1 LSTKGSVDNEKLR
14 AYLLGRLSEEEQ
26 ESLEQE
32 MFAGEET
39 FDAVLAIEDELVEAH
54 LDGTLPAADRADFE
68 RSVLGRAGGRRDVAV
83 SRSLRHRAKPASVR
97 PRWVIPALTA
107 AALAIAALGLDDLR
121 LRRPGGETWEE
132 AGSTSTATL
141 RLREGA
147 ERSEGATPMLV
158 VRRGTQAVRLE
169 IELPGRPDGPLHLAL
184 QPLDGGAGLGQGGL
198 APALDGEASL
208 LRAFVPARR
217 LPPGDYL
224 ATVADRAGKPLVEVF
239 FRVAAAD

>member
-1 LSTKGSVDNEKLR
+1 MGNETLR
-14 AYLLGRLSEEEQ
+14 AYLLGRLTEEER
-26 ESLEQE
+26 ESLEEE
-32 MFAGEET
+32 MFAGEEA
-39 FDAVLAIEDELVEAH
+39 FDALLAVEDELIEAH
-54 LDGTLPAADRADFE
+54 VDGTLPASDRADFE

-83 SRSLRHRAKPASVR
+83 SRSLRHRAKPSSVR

-107 AALAIAALGLDDLR
+107 AALVIVALGLDDLR
-121 LRRPGGETWEE
+121 LRRAGGETWEE
-132 AGSTSTATL
+132 AGSASTATL

-147 ERSEGATPMLV
+147 ERSEGTTPMLV

-169 IELPGRPDGPLHLAL
+169 IELPGRVDGPLHLAL

-198 APALDGEASL
+198 TPAPDGETPL
-208 LRAFVPARR
+208 LRAVLPARR